1 VDEEAIAHAGLQT
14 QREGK
19 KKVTEITV
27 LKIFKQ
33 LLAFNLLKHEN
44 C

>member
-14 QREGK
+14 KREGK
-19 KKVTEITV
+19 KKVTEIAV
-27 LKIFKQ
+27 LKFLNNYWHSI
-33 LLAFNLLKHEN
+33 